1 MQKINLPNIFR
12 FIALI
17 CIIIKLHWSLWI
29 ICHFLFLKVFI
40 TPKYDNVYGVA
51 HKQVPK
57 YGILPSQPSS
67 KPRYP
72 PESSLPVVVS
82 FWRKSETSS
91 SSFCTFPYNNCCIYQ
106 IGMFYLF
113 SVFFKIAHLE
123 VFTGMEL
130 EEDQQFRMGYAY
142 PISPIEWHT
151 HGKAYFFSFLLH
163 IRKGVEISY
172 WINCVKT
179 TQHSAR
185 ASSFKAVQGGT
196 SCTILQMAFGG
207 FVSNFWG
214 FFVLKGWN
222 WKRGQL

>member
-1 MQKINLPNIFR
+1 MFMGWRTNKSQSMEFCHLNPAANPATPPNHPS
-12 FIALI
+12 L
-17 CIIIKLHWSLWI
+17 LWSL
-29 ICHFLFLKVFI
+29 FEGKVR
-40 TPKYDNVYGVA
+40 
-51 HKQVPK
+51 QV
-57 YGILPSQPSS
+57 L
-67 KPRYP
+67 
-72 PESSLPVVVS
+72 
-82 FWRKSETSS
+82 
-91 SSFCTFPYNNCCIYQ
+91 YQ